1 MRSAAFCAIMR
12 AMNRQ
17 RLSLDTLIGQLAAL
31 GTVFVCV
38 PVFAGTPQARS
49 TAALQQVI
57 GSAACD
63 TDDQCRTVAI
73 GNRAC
78 GGPEAYL
85 AWSTRQTDPAELQE
99 AVARYNATQAAAKLP
114 GGRVSTCEF
123 LSDPGAVCV
132 PAAAVPAAAATN
144 TAANRCQLRPRHGP
158 AAQPSR

>member
-1 MRSAAFCAIMR
+1 MRRVAFCAIMR

-17 RLSLDTLIGQLAAL
+17 RFSLGTLIGQLAAL
-31 GTVFVCV
+31 GIVFVCV

-49 TAALQQVI
+49 RAALQQVI
-57 GSAACD
+57 GNAACD
-63 TDDQCRTVAI
+63 TDYQCRTVAI

-85 AWSTRQTDPAELQE
+85 AWSTRQTDPAALQD
-99 AVARYNATQAAAKLP
+99 AAARYNTTQAAAKPP
-114 GGRVSTCEF
+114 GGQVSTCEF

-132 PAAAVPAAAATN
+132 PAAAVPAAAATD